1 MIWMNDWWF
10 DSYSR
15 PQTDQRECCCDGVS
29 MGTQSHDV
37 HVDKWLW
44 YTASWN
50 VSIVGM
56 QNRKRMIM
64 ETA

>member
-1 MIWMNDWWF
+1 M
-10 DSYSR
+10 
-15 PQTDQRECCCDGVS
+15 S